1 MMEQDG
7 SAAREYH
14 EATKHHPGET
24 TQRRLIDVELIP
36 QQYKRYV
43 GLPSM
48 RLQEPGDP
56 DGPLT
61 LPSLS
66 ALLHYSAGV
75 IKRRQIN
82 GRDLEFRAAS
92 CTGALY
98 HVELYLVCGAIND
111 LRPGVYHY
119 DATAETLHS
128 LREGDYRAVVAEA
141 AGSGDSG
148 AEAFIVLTSTFWRNA
163 WRYEERAYRHAF
175 WDSGT
180 IAANMIGLAEARG
193 LSPHLHAGFIDTTV
207 NHLLGLDSNREA
219 AICVVALG
227 SETAYAP
234 EPNVETISHATEPLA
249 KVEIEYP
256 LIWQTHAATSLLHMP
271 ALHRWLDSAPASS
284 AGEIIGRS
292 SQELQEV
299 ISHRGSTRHFKDE
312 PMTRPELASLL
323 EAAASPMSAD
333 FPALTQAF
341 VIVNNVKGLP
351 NGAYRSDVQ
360 DQRLQRLQRGDFHET
375 AVHLA
380 LDQPSAGEA
389 AINIY
394 FVAQLDE
401 VLANLGERGY
411 RAAQL
416 EAGIR
421 GGRVYLEATRLGLR
435 ASGLTF
441 YDDEVVKLLE
451 EPEAT
456 AVLFLIV
463 VGR

>member
-7 SAAREYH
+7 NAARDYH
-14 EATKHHPGET
+14 DATKHHPGET

-48 RLQEPGDP
+48 HLPEPGDA

-61 LPSLS
+61 LSSLS

-75 IKRRQIN
+75 IQRRQIN
-82 GRDLEFRAAS
+82 GRELEFRAAS

-98 HVELYLVCGAIND
+98 HVELYLVCGPIND
-111 LRPGVYHY
+111 LRAGVYHY
-119 DATAETLHS
+119 DATAETLYS
-128 LREGDYRAVVAEA
+128 LREGDYRGVVAGA
-141 AGSGDSG
+141 TGIGDSG
-148 AEAFIVLTSTFWRNA
+148 PEAFIVMTSTFWRNA

-180 IAANMIGLAEARG
+180 LAANLIGLAEARS
-193 LSPHLHAGFIDTTV
+193 LSPHLHVGFIDDAV
-207 NHLLGLDSNREA
+207 NHLLGVDSNREA
-219 AICVVALG
+219 ATCIVALG
-227 SETAYAP
+227 SEAPYAP
-234 EPNVETISHATEPLA
+234 AADAETISHPTEPLS

-256 LIWQTHAATSLLHMP
+256 LIWQTHAATSLNHIP
-271 ALHRWLDSAPASS
+271 ALDRWLDSAPAKPP
-284 AGEIIGRS
+284 GEVIGSS
-292 SQELQEV
+292 SQELQDV
-299 ISHRGSTRHFKDE
+299 ISRRGSTRRFKNE
-312 PMTRPELASLL
+312 PMTRPELATLL
-323 EAAASPMSAD
+323 EAAASPMRAD
-333 FPALTQAF
+333 FPSLTQAF
-341 VIVNNVKGLP
+341 VIVNNVEGLP
-351 NGAYRSDVQ
+351 NGTYRSDVQ
-360 DQRLQRLQRGDFHET
+360 DQRLQRLQRGDFHAT
-375 AVHLA
+375 AAHLA

-389 AINIY
+389 AVNIY
-394 FVAQLDE
+394 FVAQLNE
-401 VLANLGERGY
+401 VLEDLGERGY

-416 EAGIR
+416 EAAIR

-441 YDDEVVKLLE
+441 YDDEVVKFLE
-451 EPEAT
+451 EPKAT

>member
-7 SAAREYH
+7 SAARDYH
-14 EATKHHPGET
+14 EATKHQPGET

-48 RLQEPGDP
+48 QLPEPGDP

-61 LPSLS
+61 LSSLS
-66 ALLHYSAGV
+66 SLLHYSAG
-75 IKRRQIN
+75 IIRRRQID
-82 GRDLEFRAAS
+82 GRELEFRAAS

-98 HVELYLVCGAIND
+98 HVELYLVCGSIND
-111 LRPGVYHY
+111 LRAGVYHY

-128 LREGDYRAVVAEA
+128 LREGDYRSVVAA
-141 AGSGDSG
+141 ATGIGDPG
-148 AEAFIVLTSTFWRNA
+148 PEAFIVLTSTFWRNA

-180 IAANMIGLAEARG
+180 IGANMIGLAEARR
-193 LSPHLHAGFIDTTV
+193 LTPHLHVGFIDAAI
-207 NHLLGLDSNREA
+207 NHLLGVDSNREA
-219 AICVVALG
+219 ATCIVALG
-227 SETAYAP
+227 SDTAYAP
-234 EPNVETISHATEPLA
+234 APAVETTSHPTEPLS

-256 LIWQTHAATSLLHMP
+256 LIWQTHSATSLNHVP
-271 ALHRWLDSAPASS
+271 ALDRWLDSAPTTPPGDITGPSS
-284 AGEIIGRS
+284 R
-292 SQELQEV
+292 ELQDV
-299 ISHRGSTRHFKDE
+299 ISRRGSTRHFKDE
-312 PMTRPELASLL
+312 PMTRPELANLL
-323 EAAASPMSAD
+323 EAAASPMRAD
-333 FPALTQAF
+333 FPSLTQAF
-341 VIVNNVKGLP
+341 VIVNNVEGLP
-351 NGAYRSDVQ
+351 NGTYRSNVQ
-360 DQRLQRLQRGDFHET
+360 DQRLQRLQRGDFH
-375 AVHLA
+375 ARAAHLA

-389 AINIY
+389 AVNIY
-394 FVAQLDE
+394 FVAQLNE
-401 VLANLGERGY
+401 VLEDLGERGY

-441 YDDEVVKLLE
+441 YDDEVVKLFE
-451 EPEAT
+451 EPEST